1 MLAKRGIKINRPSG
15 EELRI
20 LHGEINDK
28 KILFLYF
35 FVLYNR
41 LKGLFIA
48 HRRSF
53 FCSEMRKVRKAAE
66 EGPRYFIVR

>member
-15 EELRI
+15 EEMRI
-20 LHGEINDK
+20 LHGKINDK
-28 KILFLYF
+28 KILGLGLG
-35 FVLYNR
+35 LYNR

>member
-28 KILFLYF
+28 KILFLTFLSYTTD
-35 FVLYNR
+35 
-41 LKGLFIA
+41 
-48 HRRSF
+48 
-53 FCSEMRKVRKAAE
+53 
-66 EGPRYFIVR
+66 

>member
-28 KILFLYF
+28 KILFLIVF
-35 FVLYNR
+35 CLIQQIER
-41 LKGLFIA
+41 FIY
-48 HRRSF
+48 
-53 FCSEMRKVRKAAE
+53 CS
-66 EGPRYFIVR
+66 